1 MKFSNFLKYLIII
14 LIPLNIF
21 QPVKAVLFEII
32 ELAQDAQA
40 KNKIEFIKRGLKSSK
55 DIKKLKS
62 KEIKSL
68 LEGKILSG
76 TYNDNTVSEPW
87 EECSYYKNG
96 TVKCQPEEKSEKWKV
111 ANDQLCFIP
120 GGCVT
125 VYKSIGDGSPNYFFK
140 KYGVLF
146 ARFDEIDSI
155 EERRLEKEKR
165 KKNLADKIE
174 LLRIENIAKEKRI
187 ADEKAAK
194 EKRIADE
201 KAAKEKKLADEKAT
215 EEKRIAKEIRD
226 KELSLIPPETELE
239 VAQQFLENIKAFIKL
254 YPNEFDTIKIFE
266 FILITKPI
274 KDGNLDNN
282 LKEDLKL
289 FVEFTNKS
297 NLFMKFQDEIEK
309 DKIEIKLNKI
319 RAEIKKRQ

>member
-21 QPVKAVLFEII
+21 QPAKAVLFEII

-40 KNKIEFIKRGLKSSK
+40 KNKIEFIKWGLKSSK

-68 LEGKILSG
+68 LKGKILSG

-174 LLRIENIAKEKRI
+174 LLRIEKVAKEKRI
-187 ADEKAAK
+187 ADKKAAK
-194 EKRIADE
+194 EKRIADK
-201 KAAKEKKLADEKAT
+201 KAAK
-215 EEKRIAKEIRD
+215 EKRIAKEIRD

-254 YPNEFDTIKIFE
+254 YPNEFDTIKVFE

-274 KDGNLDNN
+274 KDGNLNFK

-309 DKIEIKLNKI
+309 DKIEIKLSKI
-319 RAEIKKRQ
+319 KDF

>member
-21 QPVKAVLFEII
+21 QPAKAVLFEII

-40 KNKIEFIKRGLKSSK
+40 KNKIEFIKWGLKSSK

-68 LEGKILSG
+68 LKGKILSG

-187 ADEKAAK
+187 ADEKATK
-194 EKRIADE
+194 EKRI
-201 KAAKEKKLADEKAT
+201 ADEKAT
-215 EEKRIAKEIRD
+215 EEKRIAKEKKIAKEIRD
-226 KELSLIPPETELE
+226 KKLSLIPPETELE

-254 YPNEFDTIKIFE
+254 YPNEFDTIRIFE

-274 KDGNLDNN
+274 KDGNLDDN

-297 NLFMKFQDEIEK
+297 NLFMKFQDEIKK

-319 RAEIKKRQ
+319 RTEIKKRQ